1 MTVYSEIYHQKAKRL
16 WQAGKCCKEIAGILG
31 VKCPKTISK
40 WRKKEGWEDV
50 YKGNNLKLVRRVIEL
65 LDEKISQG
73 ELKSSIAD
81 LNRMVRLKKD
91 LENRHERIK
100 HGGKSDQAMS
110 DEQLN
115 KEIEKTAKRIASLER
130 EKAKGKKG

>member
-1 MTVYSEIYHQKAKRL
+1 MTVYSEGYHQKAKRL
-16 WQAGKCCKEIAGILG
+16 WQAGKNCKEIAGMLG

-40 WRKKEGWEDV
+40 WRKKEGWEEV

-73 ELKSSIAD
+73 KLKGSIAD
-81 LNRMVRLKKD
+81 LNRMMRLKNY
-91 LENRHERIK
+91 LENKQKGMRRGE
-100 HGGKSDQAMS
+100 SDQAMS

-130 EKAKGKKG
+130 EESKGKKG

>member
-1 MTVYSEIYHQKAKRL
+1 MAVYSEIYHQKAKRL

-40 WRKKEGWEDV
+40 WRKQEGWEEV
-50 YKGNNLKLVRRVIEL
+50 YKGNNLNLVRRVIEL

-73 ELKSSIAD
+73 KLKGSIAD
-81 LNRMVRLKKD
+81 LNRMVRLKNY
-91 LENRHERIK
+91 LENRQKGMRRGE
-100 HGGKSDQAMS
+100 SDQAIS